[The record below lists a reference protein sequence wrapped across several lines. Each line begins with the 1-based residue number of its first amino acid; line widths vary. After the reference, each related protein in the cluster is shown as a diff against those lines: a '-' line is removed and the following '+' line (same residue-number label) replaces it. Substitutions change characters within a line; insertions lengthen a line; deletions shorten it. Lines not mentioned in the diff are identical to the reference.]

1 MFKVSENFFVSG
13 QIDSNSIPALK
24 AESFKTII
32 CNRPDNEEPNQPI
45 KTELRFE
52 CEKNDINFHDIEF
65 KPWDLD
71 FQKITLTEKIIL
83 EDKNTLAYCRTGTR
97 SITLW
102 AFASCKNKEVNQ
114 VLENVSEAG
123 YDLSHLKDVL
133 VSYKS
138 SLS

>member
-1 MFKVSENFFVSG
+1 MFKVSENFFVTG
-13 QIDSNSIPALK
+13 QIDSNSIAALK

-45 KTELRFE
+45 KTELKLE

-65 KPWDLD
+65 KPGDLD

-83 EDKNTLAYCRTGTR
+83 EDKKTLAYCRTGTR

-102 AFASCKNKEVNQ
+102 AFASCKNKKVDE

-123 YDLSHLKDVL
+123 YNLSHLKDVL
-133 VSYKS
+133 VSYKA